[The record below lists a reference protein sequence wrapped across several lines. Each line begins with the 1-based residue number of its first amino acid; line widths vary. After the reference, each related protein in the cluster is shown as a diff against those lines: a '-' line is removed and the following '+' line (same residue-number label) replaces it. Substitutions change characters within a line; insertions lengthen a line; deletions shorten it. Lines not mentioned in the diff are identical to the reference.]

1 MKSKFLSV
9 ALIVAVSLGMLLVPA
24 VSMVSADSGDAG
36 ITAVSDKA
44 KVVFTDTFVV
54 NVTIDNP
61 NALPLNA
68 MQVFMIFDNSMVT
81 VNSISS
87 AGTPFT
93 QTVSAAA
100 YDNTTGLIGFSA
112 GTSPGTNTTAASCFV
127 MTIDMESKSTPG
139 DTTIAFQKL
148 SPTRETKVFGDGL
161 GNVLN
166 WSDVTNCTVTVG
178 VPVLTVN
185 ITPWVTLP
193 GPVTYATGGIAVVY
207 NGTWIVDCVVPDMG
221 SPYTQM
227 VVPYNMTFL
236 LPASTNGFLFGGYP
250 FAWDECIVV
259 VALDMVP
266 GWGWTSWVGAAGV
279 DLGGMDSPT
288 TPGLW
293 ITLRS
298 IKLDALQKNLTA
310 VFGMKAPALNV
321 TPDSLSFMCNEGTN
335 ATPKTLLMVNTGGGT
350 LNWNATSDE
359 SWLSVSPTSGAMT
372 TNFGIGMQ
380 VLNVSTDS
388 TGLGVNTYT
397 GNISIV
403 GSPNAT
409 IPVTLLVN
417 PATAIDVCRTISG
430 TSNSGLPGE
439 TDETYAG
446 ETFNVTV
453 SFTAPVDDFN
463 AIGMTDTAPDGWTVE
478 VDKTWCS
485 PEAYTALDTGNKAEY
500 LWDSIPKDTVVTA
513 RYQVTVPTTAD
524 PGLNTFSDCDLGKG
538 WVEYYFGIEGPH
550 VSCIACDTDVIVTV
564 PGDVVGKTF
573 DVNHNDL
580 PDTDVR
586 LNLEGVGYM
595 RNDISTPLYVNTAY
609 ILGIYSQVGNKTL
622 YFELDADGST
632 LVHLTPVYHALTTQ
646 ALLSAGEVFNFSGN
660 YGLIPCACSM
670 NYAQKSVN
678 LWIMDHLYPV
688 EWQLEEWKV
697 NQVIASWQVPS

>member
-1 MKSKFLSV
+1 MKMKSKFLSG
-9 ALIVAVSLGMLLVPA
+9 ALILAVSLGMLLVPA
-24 VSMVSADSGDAG
+24 VSMVSADAGDAG

-44 KVVFTDTFVV
+44 KVVFTDTFAV

-68 MQVFMIFDNSMVT
+68 MQVFMSFDNSMVT
-81 VNSISS
+81 VNSIST

-100 YDNTTGLIGFSA
+100 YDNTTGLIDVSA

-127 MTIDMESKSTPG
+127 MTVNMESKTTPG

-185 ITPWVTLP
+185 ITPWVP
-193 GPVTYATGGIAVVY
+193 GPLATGGLAVAY
-207 NGTWIVDCVVPDMG
+207 NGTWTIDCVVPDMAA
-221 SPYTQM
+221 PYDLVTI
-227 VVPYNMTFL
+227 PYNMTFL

-250 FAWDECIVV
+250 FAWDECLVV
-259 VALDMVP
+259 IALDMVP

-279 DLGGMDSPT
+279 DLPGMYSPT

-293 ITLRS
+293 ITLRV

-350 LNWNATSDE
+350 LNWNATSDAG
-359 SWLSVSPTSGAMT
+359 WLSVSPTSGAMT
-372 TNFGIGMQ
+372 TNFVIGMQ

-388 TGLGVNTYT
+388 TGLSWSAVPYT

-417 PATAIDVCRTISG
+417 PATAIDVCRTIWG

-453 SFTAPVDDFN
+453 NFTAPVDDFN

-478 VDKTWCS
+478 VDKTWCT
-485 PEAYTALDTGNKAEY
+485 PEAYTSLATGNKAEY
-500 LWDSIPKDTVVTA
+500 LWDSVAKDTVVTA

-524 PGLNTFSDCDLGKG
+524 PGVNTFGDCDLDKG

-586 LNLEGVGYM
+586 LSLEGVGYM
-595 RNDISTPLYVNTAY
+595 RSDISTPLYVNTAY
-609 ILGIYSQVGNKTL
+609 ILGTYYQVGNKTL
-622 YFELDADGST
+622 YFELNANAST

-670 NYAQKSVN
+670 SFAQKSVN
-678 LWIMDHLYPV
+678 LWVMDHLYPV
-688 EWQLEEWKV
+688 EWQLAEWKV